1 MSKAIQEM
9 AQGSQR
15 IVESVSKID
24 GLSKKSAGEAQNVS
38 AATEEQLASM
48 EEIATSSRAL
58 ATLAQELQGAVSK
71 FRV

>member
-1 MSKAIQEM
+1 M
-9 AQGSQR
+9 AQGSQK
-15 IVESVSKID
+15 IVESVHRID
-24 GLSKKSAGEAQNVS
+24 GLSKKSAGEAQSVS

-58 ATLAQELQGAVSK
+58 ATLAQELQTAVAK